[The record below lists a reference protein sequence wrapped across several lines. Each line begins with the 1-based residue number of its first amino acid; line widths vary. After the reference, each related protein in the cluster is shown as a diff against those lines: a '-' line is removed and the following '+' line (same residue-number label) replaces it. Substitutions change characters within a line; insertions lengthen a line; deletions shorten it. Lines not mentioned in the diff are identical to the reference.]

1 MTTKEAILEI
11 LEYWH
16 ETNQGWWYGY
26 DDLQDDIYWGC
37 GISATLDEIK
47 KTLQELKSEGKV
59 KTETIYKEQNGL
71 LNGKGWFYV
80 AP

>member
-1 MTTKEAILEI
+1 MTTKEAVLQILQ
-11 LEYWH
+11 YWH
-16 ETNQGWWYGY
+16 EKNPGWWYGY
-26 DDLQDDIYWGC
+26 GDLQDDIYWGC
-37 GISATLDEIK
+37 GVNPSLDEIK

-59 KTETIYKEQNGL
+59 KTETIYKEQNSL